1 MGCVCV
7 TLGKTTSSHRYLLI
21 KDLFFS
27 IKNKIINIDNFFQ
40 CVSLYPYL
48 IKRGM
53 HLIQSSMR
61 RQFSCLSGGGGLRGF
76 SN

>member
-27 IKNKIINIDNFFQ
+27 IKNKLINIDNFFQ
-40 CVSLYPYL
+40 MCQPLSLVDK
-48 IKRGM
+48 KRYA
-53 HLIQSSMR
+53 LNPVIYEEAVLVVCQEEVV
-61 RQFSCLSGGGGLRGF
+61 
-76 SN
+76 